1 MALSLMKELFQRQQA
16 EGERVMVMLAV
27 LVVLVVLVVLE
38 VQEVQEVQEV
48 HFLMPRPPTGQLP
61 EPARLGL

>member
-1 MALSLMKELFQRQQA
+1 MRSVGQVALSLMKELFQRQQA

-38 VQEVQEVQEV
+38 VQEV
-48 HFLMPRPPTGQLP
+48 
-61 EPARLGL
+61 